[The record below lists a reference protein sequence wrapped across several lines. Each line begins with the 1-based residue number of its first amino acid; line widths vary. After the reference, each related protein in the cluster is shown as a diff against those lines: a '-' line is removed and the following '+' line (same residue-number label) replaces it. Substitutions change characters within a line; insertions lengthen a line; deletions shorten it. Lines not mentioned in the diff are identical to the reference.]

1 MFHVYHCFEHVH
13 QKSRF
18 FMDRQTQ
25 QEVHTRGNV
34 TREIGTPEERHLLF
48 AMLGLRIAQVIAG

>member
-1 MFHVYHCFEHVH
+1 
-13 QKSRF
+13 
-18 FMDRQTQ
+18 MDRQTQ